1 MFGEIPDLGWPPLHD
16 DSLPDSLTVLDAV
29 EFFARHVSKPT
40 SQYDRFDRE
49 RGLLEYA
56 DHVNRLFRR
65 NQHPFFLDESGI
77 VKRQLP
83 ETLQP
88 IVVQDLRSPDQE
100 VNRLLDAAI
109 LKLQDKDL
117 EVRREA
123 LEKLW
128 DAWERLKTVLAPDKK
143 TGAERLLE
151 QAIPSE
157 ALRNEISAE
166 AKTLTKIGNDFRIR
180 HSETTKYPVERSIDV
195 DYLFHRM
202 YSLLRIFIR
211 GLED

>member
-1 MFGEIPDLGWPPLHD
+1 MINDLFYSERETGLLPRTQERISLSFWIGFIALIDNMIAKDFFVETFPARNVELSMFGEIPDLGWPPLHD

-49 RGLLEYA
+49 RGFLEYA
-56 DHVNRLFRR
+56 DHVNKLFRR
-65 NQHPFFLDESGI
+65 NQHPFFLDEYGI

-109 LKLQDKDL
+109 LKLQDK
-117 EVRREA
+117 ESRST
-123 LEKLW
+123 
-128 DAWERLKTVLAPDKK
+128 ERGPRKTVGRVGTAQNRTCP
-143 TGAERLLE
+143 
-151 QAIPSE
+151 
-157 ALRNEISAE
+157 
-166 AKTLTKIGNDFRIR
+166 
-180 HSETTKYPVERSIDV
+180 
-195 DYLFHRM
+195 
-202 YSLLRIFIR
+202 
-211 GLED
+211 